1 ARVLFGEQ
9 GTQVLL
15 EVESA
20 FPQNV
25 DGLVRIEFI
34 DTSGVLRARAESGAL
49 IKTGRN
55 TLTIP
60 IAVSLNGKAATDTRE
75 LLWYRLR
82 YSVSP
87 ARTSEFAPVRGVVSL
102 SEITPDIF
110 ALRVASSRKAQE
122 GS

>member
-1 ARVLFGEQ
+1 
-9 GTQVLL
+9 
-15 EVESA
+15 
-20 FPQNV
+20 
-25 DGLVRIEFI
+25 
-34 DTSGVLRARAESGAL
+34 
-49 IKTGRN
+49 KTGRN

-122 GS
+122 GSAFRVRVQAVHPLTSKGVGGVTLNAEMKFDGDDRDDIVLKQS